1 MTRFVYEFSNTKT
14 AKNKTGR
21 KNRDTMLLNKILLGD
36 AFELIK
42 EIPDKSVDM
51 IYTDIP
57 YLYMQGGVS
66 VLKKLGQRAKKMEE
80 SLKEISNGIA
90 YSIFH
95 DFIRVCK
102 KSSGAVVCKCG
113 MF

>member
-66 VLKKLGQRAKKMEE
+66 VEENGRVAKRNK
-80 SLKEISNGIA
+80 
-90 YSIFH
+90 
-95 DFIRVCK
+95 
-102 KSSGAVVCKCG
+102 
-113 MF
+113 

>member
-1 MTRFVYEFSNTKT
+1 
-14 AKNKTGR
+14 
-21 KNRDTMLLNKILLGD
+21 MLLNKILLGD

-66 VLKKLGQRAKKMEE
+66 VEENGRVAKRNK
-80 SLKEISNGIA
+80 
-90 YSIFH
+90 
-95 DFIRVCK
+95 
-102 KSSGAVVCKCG
+102 
-113 MF
+113 